1 MHDRSAMHCIPQWT
15 TFNDINSGM
24 HTKRLDALFFPSDI
38 QIACAKC
45 FASSFMIQAD
55 AAFFKR
61 NTFGFSYWYNK
72 Y

>member
-1 MHDRSAMHCIPQWT
+1 MLDRSAMHCIPQWT
-15 TFNDINSGM
+15 TLNDINSGM

-55 AAFFKR
+55 AAFRASVQK
-61 NTFGFSYWYNK
+61 K
-72 Y
+72 YLWFQLLV